1 LRQPVREV
9 RGQFVGLLGLIRR
22 DRHERAGFGLYGAA
36 VAAARDPF
44 FYTALGVPDTLDG
57 RFDMVGL
64 HSFLIIQRLTREA
77 APGPALAQ
85 AVFDA
90 MFGDMDINLREMGV
104 GDLSVGRKVR
114 VMWEAFH
121 GRSVA
126 YKAAMDA
133 GDVIALDAALSR
145 NVWRDEPP
153 HHRAVEILRRI
164 VWSQDAHLAA
174 QDLVRLLRGEI
185 EFLRPENAS

>member
-1 LRQPVREV
+1 M
-9 RGQFVGLLGLIRR
+9 GLLGLILR
-22 DRHERAGFGLYGAA
+22 DRHERAGFELYGAA

-44 FYTALGVPDTLDG
+44 FYTSLGVPDTLDG

-64 HSFLIIQRLTREA
+64 YTFLIIQRLTREP

-90 MFGDMDINLREMGV
+90 MFGDMDLNLREMGV

-126 YKAAMDA
+126 YTAAMEA
-133 GDVIALDAALSR
+133 GDVTALDAALSR

-153 HHRAVEILRRI
+153 HEWAVATLRRI
-164 VWSQDAHLAA
+164 VLSQDNHLRTQTLAG
-174 QDLVRLLRGEI
+174 LRRGKV

>member
-1 LRQPVREV
+1 M
-9 RGQFVGLLGLIRR
+9 GLLGLILR
-22 DRHERAGFGLYGAA
+22 DRHERAGFELYGAA

-64 HSFLIIQRLTREA
+64 YTFLIIQRLTREP

-90 MFGDMDINLREMGV
+90 MFGDMDVNLREMGV

-126 YKAAMDA
+126 YAAAMDS
-133 GDVIALDAALSR
+133 GDVTALDAALGR
-145 NVWRDEPP
+145 NVWRDKPP
-153 HHRAVEILRRI
+153 QDGAVEILRRI
-164 VWSQDAHLAA
+164 VLSQDAHLATLDVA
-174 QDLVRLLRGEI
+174 GLLRGEI
-185 EFLRPENAS
+185 EFLRPESAS